1 MGRNASDRNSSSKG
15 SASPALV
22 HEYLASH
29 PSVRECLARGLINHS
44 ALARA
49 VIEEGGKASLDA
61 LIVASRRYQAR
72 IRESTLARDRRVLA
86 LLKRSRLRL
95 RNRMCVLILDKPR
108 EFDRLLVLQREVR
121 RDRGDFR
128 FIEGEDAI
136 TLITNDLYLGL
147 VKTRLGSYIK
157 QSVSDVAQITLIF
170 DERIETTPGVV
181 SYVYSLLAANGVNI
195 REEMSCWTDLLLL
208 LDERDAARA
217 MEVLSMLSRAG

>member
-1 MGRNASDRNSSSKG
+1 MAKGTSSKANAS
-15 SASPALV
+15 PTLV
-22 HEYLASH
+22 QDYLASH
-29 PSVRECLARGLINHS
+29 PNIRECLARGLINHS

-49 VIEEGGKASLDA
+49 IIEAGARASLDA

-86 LLKRSRLRL
+86 LLKRSRMRL
-95 RNRMCVLILDKPR
+95 RNRMCVITLDKPR
-108 EFDRLLVLQREVR
+108 EFDRLLVMQREVR

-136 TLITNDLYLGL
+136 TLITNDLYLAL

-181 SYVYSLLAANGVNI
+181 SYIYSLLASNNVNI

-208 LDERDAARA
+208 VDEKDSGRA
-217 MEVLSMLSRAG
+217 MEVLSMLSRVG